1 MAKSNITIED
11 MSNLLKGDQI
21 EIPPE
26 IPILALDNF
35 VLFPSMIAPVII
47 SEESHKHLISEALV
61 GNRLVGAFMR
71 NTEAK
76 EKGMVA
82 GTYKVG
88 CAAMILRMLK
98 IPDGTLRILLHGMR
112 RISLGKIIQK
122 KPYIK
127 AKVSPVK
134 EISPSNITVE
144 AMIKQTQS
152 LLQRAIALSNL
163 PEDLGVAA
171 LNITEAG
178 KLADLV
184 TSNLNI
190 KVPEQ
195 QAILEI
201 ANTQERLE
209 QVLGILTREVE
220 VLELGNRIQSR
231 VKSKVEKTQ
240 REFFLREQLNAI
252 HKELGEGAEGRED
265 IVELR
270 KRLKK
275 KSLPKNVKDVVQ
287 KQIKRLGEMQHS
299 SPEYTV
305 TRTYLEWIFDLPWL
319 ESTNDNL
326 DIAKAEKILDEDHY
340 DLDKI
345 KERILE
351 YLSVVKLRKSIKGPI
366 LCFVGPPGV
375 GKTSL
380 GQSIA
385 RALGRKFYH
394 FSLGGMR
401 DEAEIRGHRRTYIGA
416 LPGRIITGLKN
427 CSSNNPVMMLDEV
440 DKIGAD
446 FRGDPASALLE
457 VLDPEQN
464 DSFSDHYL
472 DLPFDLS
479 KVMFITT
486 ANVLDTIPLSLQDRM
501 EVLRLPG
508 YTLQEKIHIARRYLI
523 PKEYEANGVNAKN
536 LVFTKKAL
544 ETIVEKY
551 TREAGLRNLQREI
564 GNICRKVARRVA
576 EGNSKLVRVTNRNV
590 ATFLGPP
597 RFIPETARRLLEPG
611 VAIGLAWTQ
620 TGGEILFVESSATR
634 GKGKL
639 VLTGQLGDVMKESA
653 QAALT
658 YLHSV
663 AGELKISEKQFSNYD
678 IHVHVPAG
686 AIPKDGPSAG
696 ITVCASLASLL
707 MKHVV
712 RQGLAMTGEI
722 TLKGNVLSVGGI
734 KEKILAAHRAG
745 IKEIMLPQENK
756 KDIVEI
762 PAEVKKATAFIFV
775 KKMSEVLDQAFDS
788 ETAEH

>member
-1 MAKSNITIED
+1 
-11 MSNLLKGDQI
+11 
-21 EIPPE
+21 
-26 IPILALDNF
+26 
-35 VLFPSMIAPVII
+35 
-47 SEESHKHLISEALV
+47 
-61 GNRLVGAFMR
+61 
-71 NTEAK
+71 
-76 EKGMVA
+76 
-82 GTYKVG
+82 
-88 CAAMILRMLK
+88 
-98 IPDGTLRILLHGMR
+98 
-112 RISLGKIIQK
+112 
-122 KPYIK
+122 
-127 AKVSPVK
+127 
-134 EISPSNITVE
+134 
-144 AMIKQTQS
+144 MIKQTQS